1 VNGSVEE
8 SVGIHDKYQFEVKFT
23 YPLDR
28 EKPFTSYHVET
39 YMFVPNNLCVNKYT
53 YSKEDF
59 FNDMQKYIRLKT
71 PVMLLRNILEE
82 TDSSPLYTLKKAME
96 EFVKNPSSPANVEEY
111 KYHLKMFCSIF
122 KSTFRDKVT
131 YIEKLPETEDREH
144 LIKLGLTNAAEIARR
159 FRALKEIIQVPTIDK
174 RHLVFFNLA
183 DEYLSLTINKYK
195 YRFVFFLEKSN
206 IPNKALYKKEIVD
219 SVRAEILY
227 RDASKYPSV
236 PQKNSDNEEMVY
248 RESVLKKV
256 MGSALFLRTS
266 MRRDGIYL
274 EQIVFGIAAGIAMAF
289 ATAVGFYFQMQL
301 GFTFSL
307 FMILVVAYMFKDRIK
322 ELGRIYINNKIRKY
336 IYDRKIRIFNSLN
349 EKIGY
354 CKESFAFVSEKS
366 LPSVITKIRNKDIMA
381 ELDDGGLGENVIYS
395 KKLIKIFSDK
405 CQDLL
410 SDFNVVG
417 INDIIRFNVKQF
429 LEKMDN
435 PTKLLFMPE
444 GDDIITIKGKHVYHV
459 NMIIKYGMFGQEDVF
474 KRFRIIVSRSGI
486 KKILEITPTSGNM

>member
-1 VNGSVEE
+1 LNGSVED

-28 EKPFTSYHVET
+28 ARPFNSYHVET
-39 YMFVPNNLCVNKYT
+39 YMFIPNNLCVNKHT
-53 YSKEDF
+53 YSKEEF
-59 FNDMQKYIRLKT
+59 YNDMQKYIRLKT
-71 PVMLLRNILEE
+71 PVMLLKNILEE
-82 TDSSPLYTLKKAME
+82 SESSPLFSLKMAMKD
-96 EFVKNPSSPANVEEY
+96 FVAHPLSSEHEEEY

-122 KSTFRDKVT
+122 KSTFRDKET
-131 YIEKLPETEDREH
+131 YIEKLSETEDREPI
-144 LIKLGLTNAAEIARR
+144 IKNFLANAAEIARS
-159 FRALKEIIQVPTIDK
+159 FRALKEIIQVPTVGS
-174 RHLVFFNLA
+174 RNLAFFNLA
-183 DEYLSLTINKYK
+183 DEYLSLTLNKYK

-206 IPNKALYKKEIVD
+206 ITNRAVYKKEVVD
-219 SVRAEILY
+219 SLHSEILY
-227 RDASKYPSV
+227 RQANKYPSV

-336 IYDRKIRIFNSLN
+336 IYDRKIRILSSLN

-354 CKESFAFVSEKS
+354 CKESFSFLSEKS
-366 LPSVITKIRNKDIMA
+366 LPPQITKLRNRDLMA
-381 ELDDGGLGENVIYS
+381 ELDNGGIGENVIYS

-405 CQDLL
+405 CKDLL
-410 SDFNVVG
+410 SDFNVDG

-435 PTKLLFMPE
+435 PTKVLFMPE
-444 GDDIITIKGKHVYHV
+444 GDEVITTKGKHVYHV
-459 NMIIKYGMFGQEDVF
+459 NMIIKYGMFRQEDVF
-474 KRFRIIVSRSGI
+474 KRFRIILSRSGI
-486 KKILEITPTSGNM
+486 KKIQEI

>member
-1 VNGSVEE
+1 MNGSVEE
-8 SVGIHDKYQFEVKFT
+8 SVNIHDKYQFEVKFT

-28 EKPFTSYHVET
+28 NKPFTSYHVET
-39 YMFVPNNLCVNKYT
+39 YMFVPNNLCINKYT

-59 FNDMQKYIRLKT
+59 FNDMQKYLRLKT
-71 PVMLLRNILEE
+71 PVMLLRHILE
-82 TDSSPLYTLKKAME
+82 DSDASPLYSLKKAME
-96 EFVKNPSSPANVEEY
+96 DFVNNPHSPAHEEEY

-122 KSTFRDKVT
+122 KSTFRDKVA

-144 LIKLGLTNAAEIARR
+144 IIKLGLSNSSEIARK

-183 DEYLSLTINKYK
+183 DEYFSLTLNKYK

-206 IPNKALYKKEIVD
+206 IPNKDVYKKQIVD
-219 SVRAEILY
+219 SIRSEILY
-227 RDASKYPSV
+227 RESNKFPSV
-236 PQKNSDNEEMVY
+236 PQKDSDNEEMVY

-266 MRRDGIYL
+266 MRRDGVYI
-274 EQIVFGIAAGIAMAF
+274 EQLAFGIAAGVAMAF
-289 ATAVGFYFQMQL
+289 ATAVAFYYQQEL
-301 GFTFSL
+301 NFTFSF

-322 ELGRIYINNKIRKY
+322 ELGRIYINSKIRKY
-336 IYDRKIRIFNSLN
+336 VFDRKIRIFSSLN
-349 EKIGY
+349 KKIGY
-354 CKESFAFVSEKS
+354 CKESFTFLSDKS

-405 CQDLL
+405 CRDLL
-410 SDFNVVG
+410 SDFNVDG
-417 INDIIRFNVKQF
+417 INDIIRFNVKKL

-435 PTKLLFMPE
+435 PTKLLYMPE

-474 KRFRIIVSRSGI
+474 RRFRIIVSRSGI
-486 KKILEITPTSGNM
+486 KKILEIRPGSND